1 MMDRRRF
8 LLTSLA
14 GAVAAP
20 LAAEGQLD
28 WKAWRIGVLSGA
40 SRDLDICTD
49 SVRRGLASLGY
60 IEGRTHHI
68 ELRRSE
74 GQIDSFPRLAKE
86 LVHSRVDVMVVTSL
100 AIEAAKQATSTI
112 PIVMSSSSYP
122 VERRLIAS
130 LARPGGNITGQAT
143 HTGELMGKR
152 LQLLKEA
159 APKVSRMAILRLA
172 GPVQDL
178 FVKDLETA
186 ASHMEVRTHV
196 IELRRT
202 EDVSGAFDA
211 TARVGADAIMLTQG
225 PFFTVNRQQIAGLAL
240 KHRLPSVSGEIG
252 AAEAGTMLFYG
263 PSIPEGCQ
271 RAAAYVDRIIKGA
284 KPADLPV
291 EQPTKFELVINL
303 KTARALGLTIPP
315 SLLARADQVIE

>member
-14 GAVAAP
+14 GVLAAP

-49 SVRRGLASLGY
+49 SVRQGLASLGY

-74 GQIDSFPRLAKE
+74 GQIDSVPRLAKE

-122 VERRLIAS
+122 VARPTEGTGRPWPPPPCCPRRRAHARGCAGVAPRPPVARLVIRDRAHHCGHDAPGVGRAADRRGGARLAADVLPGRHRAHRRRWVAWEKLRSADRRRL
-130 LARPGGNITGQAT
+130 PHGG
-143 HTGELMGKR
+143 
-152 LQLLKEA
+152 
-159 APKVSRMAILRLA
+159 
-172 GPVQDL
+172 
-178 FVKDLETA
+178 
-186 ASHMEVRTHV
+186 
-196 IELRRT
+196 
-202 EDVSGAFDA
+202 
-211 TARVGADAIMLTQG
+211 
-225 PFFTVNRQQIAGLAL
+225 
-240 KHRLPSVSGEIG
+240 
-252 AAEAGTMLFYG
+252 
-263 PSIPEGCQ
+263 
-271 RAAAYVDRIIKGA
+271 
-284 KPADLPV
+284 
-291 EQPTKFELVINL
+291 
-303 KTARALGLTIPP
+303 
-315 SLLARADQVIE
+315 